1 MAISSVLRRVARGLL
16 VLAGVALVLFAV
28 LSPLF
33 ELGDVLAF
41 LTDRRTLLVRLAALL
56 CGFVLLL
63 VSLRLR

>member
-41 LTDRRTLLVRLAALL
+41 LTDRRTLLVRIAALL
-56 CGFVLLL
+56 CGLVLLL
-63 VSLRLR
+63 VSLRVR